1 VRRLAAAAVVVW
13 AIAARA
19 EPLARFFVMGDGRLA
34 LQNVHSGARADVR
47 YRRADGTY
55 DDAALARLRAVFAR
69 DRPGPLSLRLV
80 ELMSWLQDR
89 SGSRPLRL
97 MSGYRSPTYNEAL
110 RRRDVRAAKASLHTE
125 GLAADIAFPHARL
138 RDLWMQLRDLDCC
151 GAGFYEREG
160 FLHVDVGRSRFWEP
174 ETSRVEEDLS
184 GGNARLFARTEYDRY
199 RAGEP
204 IVVRLHAVTAPP
216 VRVERRAVL
225 GGAVVPLD
233 GGPDGCLAIDATGAV
248 VRVPG
253 VGATARG
260 PLAFTTCEPRA
271 ERTPERVETNPVEVR

>member
-1 VRRLAAAAVVVW
+1 MRRLAAAAVVVW
-13 AIAARA
+13 AVAARA

-47 YRRADGTY
+47 YRRGDGTY

-97 MSGYRSPTYNEAL
+97 MSGFRSPTYNEAL

-138 RDLWMQLRDLDCC
+138 RDLWLQKL
-151 GAGFYEREG
+151 A
-160 FLHVDVGRSRFWEP
+160 
-174 ETSRVEEDLS
+174 TAEDLVCFPQLAPA
-184 GGNARLFARTEYDRY
+184 ARAIAPRISLQDALENLQ
-199 RAGEP
+199 
-204 IVVRLHAVTAPP
+204 VVEKLQRL
-216 VRVERRAVL
+216 
-225 GGAVVPLD
+225 
-233 GGPDGCLAIDATGAV
+233 LATNVQEA
-248 VRVPG
+248 
-253 VGATARG
+253 
-260 PLAFTTCEPRA
+260 LA
-271 ERTPERVETNPVEVR
+271 VEVSLLKLKL